1 MERHPEQ
8 SDYPIMYSS
17 RSLSVSCG
25 NFAFSVAATTFWNRL
40 LEDIRNVFSLGNL
53 YYFYELRCS
62 RLLSQINTDY
72 YINKLKEIYRRII
85 WCIISF

>member
-8 SDYPIMYSS
+8 SDNPVMYCS

-25 NFAFSVAATTFWNRL
+25 NFAFSVAPTTFWNRL

-62 RLLSQINTDY
+62 RLLSQINTDNHL
-72 YINKLKEIYRRII
+72 NKLKEIYRRII